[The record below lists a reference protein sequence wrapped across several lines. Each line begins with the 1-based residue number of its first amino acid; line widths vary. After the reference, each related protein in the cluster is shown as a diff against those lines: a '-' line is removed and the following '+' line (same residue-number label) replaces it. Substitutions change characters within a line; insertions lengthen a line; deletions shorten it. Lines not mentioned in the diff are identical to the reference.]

1 MLTLKEIGRRIQF
14 EVESGRKLPRF
25 LLGDLL
31 DDFRIR
37 AKTPEAKLSLVSE
50 EPEQVTGAGLWHI
63 NAYLAA
69 LAEALCREAGLEP
82 PQWISKPAYF
92 LERPY
97 FAGELESVKAL
108 LIGESPA
115 VFRKRNLFV
124 SADAMKRV

>member
-1 MLTLKEIGRRIQF
+1 MLTLNEISQRIQS
-14 EVESGRKLPRF
+14 EVESGRKFPRF

-37 AKTPEAKLSLVSE
+37 AKTPEAKLALVLE
-50 EPEQVTGAGLWHI
+50 EPDQVTAAGLWHM

-69 LAEALCREAGLEP
+69 LAESLCREADLEP
-82 PQWISKPAYF
+82 PKWISKPAYF

-97 FAGELESVKAL
+97 FAGDLENVKAI
-108 LIGESPA
+108 LINESPA

-124 SADAMKRV
+124 SGDSMKRV